1 MNETTRSSLALA
13 LQDYRGPRPGI
24 AITIAAIALVTAI
37 AVGALLFVMLGKTAA
52 AIDEGRSTIRAL
64 HSYNAALEV
73 WRKMATLPE
82 SEFRFPEQARVRDS
96 IATALRG
103 ELVSFQEEVTDSV
116 DKRLVGHILEDLNL
130 TSEADSWG
138 PELGA
143 RGRAAMIVLTA
154 RQDSAM
160 FRAAARY
167 QQSQLAAA
175 LVVGLGVLAAG
186 VLIIP
191 MSWLYVRY
199 KRGQPL
205 EL

>member
-13 LQDYRGPRPGI
+13 LQDYRGPRPGV
-24 AITIAAIALVTAI
+24 AITIAAVALVA
-37 AVGALLFVMLGKTAA
+37 
-52 AIDEGRSTIRAL
+52 
-64 HSYNAALEV
+64 SYNAALEV
-73 WRKMATLPE
+73 WRKMATMPE

-103 ELVSFQEEVTDSV
+103 ELVTFQEEVTDSV
-116 DKRLVGHILEDLNL
+116 DKRLVGQVLEDLSL
-130 TSEADSWG
+130 TSEGDTWG

-175 LVVGLGVLAAG
+175 LVVGFGILAAG

-199 KRGQPL
+199 KRGQPP
-205 EL
+205 EF